1 MTQNVGPGMHLLVD
15 FFGACNLQDEKYVEQ
30 ALRDAAEA
38 CGATVLQI
46 LMHQFGAGGGVTG
59 VALLAESHVTIHT
72 WPETR
77 FAAIDIF
84 MCGKCDPERAIPLL
98 QARFAPE
105 QFELVVT
112 ERGRLSRLAAR

>member
-1 MTQNVGPGMHLLVD
+1 MTQNVAPGTHLLVD

-46 LMHQFGAGGGVTG
+46 LVHHFGAGGGVTG
-59 VALLAESHVTIHT
+59 VALLAESHITIHT
-72 WPETR
+72 WPESR
-77 FAAIDIF
+77 FAAIDVF

-105 QFELVVT
+105 QFEFVAT
-112 ERGRLSRLAAR
+112 ERGRLPRLAAR